1 MVVTTDLVGLCFVI
15 ERRAGLA
22 RRGASGQEEWV
33 SEVAAGLAQQVRF
46 CSCGCLG
53 WVKRMRRSG
62 VGNMRWISR
71 CLLVR

>member
-1 MVVTTDLVGLCFVI
+1 MVVTTDLVGLCLVM

-22 RRGASGQEEWV
+22 RRGASEA
-33 SEVAAGLAQQVRF
+33 AAGLAQQVRF